1 MNNQELANKKRLAG
15 PLFVSITP
23 KKGKYTK
30 LWGAGIDADVNTSGG
45 FVSAIVT
52 HKGKARH
59 IAHFLKNLLANSG
72 RDKMHAQVYTN
83 TAAGTRGNGYI
94 AVTTNTATPA
104 ATTTDLLGEITTG
117 GLARADAVTKTHTAS
132 TNSTTI
138 EHTFTASATHTAV
151 HKSGLFD
158 STLPAGTMSHIANFT
173 ADATLVSGD
182 TLKVT
187 WTLNLG

>member
-1 MNNQELANKKRLAG
+1 MTNKKKEQI
-15 PLFVSITP
+15 FVSLKP

-30 LWGAGIDADVNTSGG
+30 IWGASLDPGKELRGSISGG
-45 FVSAIVT
+45 YMSAIVT
-52 HKGKARH
+52 HKGKSKH
-59 IAHFLKNLLANSG
+59 IAHLNKNLLCNTG
-72 RDKMHAQVYTN
+72 RDQFHSQVYIETN
-83 TAAGTRGNGYI
+83 AANTERGSGYI

-104 ATTTDLLGEITTG
+104 ATTTDLLGEITTN

-132 TNSTTI
+132 TNTSTI
-138 EHTFTASATHTAV
+138 EHTFTASGTHTAV
-151 HKSGLFD
+151 HKSGMFD
-158 STLPAGTMSHIANFT
+158 NTNPAGIMSHIANFT